1 MHTSNKCSRSENTR
15 NNSIIKLAITIISVF
30 ILMTAGTGTVFAA
43 DEVLDQASGGE
54 TTLKLCR
61 GKSADSAAFHMT
73 NMLPGDSE
81 THSYSVNISYKG
93 TLTLN
98 FNAEVREGYGKLAE
112 VLKCKVSLRSG
123 EVLYEGLM
131 KDIPQSIPYQLPDSS
146 GGTTG
151 VIYDITAYLDTS
163 VGNEY
168 MNQELYA
175 DFNWWVDADDSES
188 GGADSDIPGEDGGT
202 GGTLINPRTGDNSN
216 ILPWAAAA
224 TGALILVIILLLA
237 RRRKEA

>member
-1 MHTSNKCSRSENTR
+1 MHTSNKCSRSGKT
-15 NNSIIKLAITIISVF
+15 NSIIKLAITIISIF

-43 DEVLDQASGGE
+43 DTVLDQASGGE
-54 TTLKLCR
+54 TTIKLCR

-93 TLTLN
+93 VLTLN
-98 FNAEVREGYGKLAE
+98 FNADVREGYEKMAE

-131 KDIPQSIPYQLPDSS
+131 RDMPQSIPYQLPDSS
-146 GGTTG
+146 GGTTE

-175 DFNWWVDADDSES
+175 DFNWWVDADDSKS
-188 GGADSDIPGEDGGT
+188 GTSGKDSGV
-202 GGTLINPRTGDNSN
+202 LTGDNSN

-224 TGALILVIILLLA
+224 AGALILVIILLL
-237 RRRKEA
+237 RRRKKEA

>member
-1 MHTSNKCSRSENTR
+1 MHTSNKCSRSEKTNK
-15 NNSIIKLAITIISVF
+15 IIRLAITIISIF
-30 ILMTAGTGTVFAA
+30 ILMTAGAGSVFAA
-43 DEVLDQASGGE
+43 DEVLDQSSGGE

-98 FNAEVREGYGKLAE
+98 FNADVREGYEKLAE
-112 VLKCKVSLRSG
+112 VLKCKVSLRNG

-131 KDIPQSIPYQLPDSS
+131 RDMPQSIPYQLPAGS
-146 GGTTG
+146 GGTTE

-163 VGNEY
+163 AGNEY

-175 DFNWWVDADDSES
+175 DFNWWVDADDSKS
-188 GGADSDIPGEDGGT
+188 GASDTSGKDSGV
-202 GGTLINPRTGDNSN
+202 LTGDNSN

-224 TGALILVIILLLA
+224 TGALILIIILLFA
-237 RRRKEA
+237 RRKKEA